1 MGEPLRTAAGR
12 DADRAGERVD
22 DRGDTFDRT
31 QLELE
36 RACEPFMDQV
46 GESRR
51 QRASVPRFEVGEHPG
66 GTDPDIAVAHL
77 VGSGRKARPRQAFG
91 GDATGDPTGRAPW
104 RERVSQDAY
113 VSVVAVHV

>member
-1 MGEPLRTAAGR
+1 MEEEVRRRLAARHARAAEDVRREPVEQAGVRQRMGEPLRTAAGR

-51 QRASVPRFEVGEHPG
+51 QRASVPGFEVGSSEERSG
-66 GTDPDIAVAHL
+66 GEEWV
-77 VGSGRKARPRQAFG
+77 RECRARW
-91 GDATGDPTGRAPW
+91 APW
-104 RERVSQDAY
+104 
-113 VSVVAVHV
+113 